1 MVDLWTL
8 WAKVLIIVYHNNN
21 FIFLQFLFCW
31 SKMAS
36 VDKVDNAPAER
47 KANPIKS
54 FITGGFGGI
63 CNVLSGHPLD
73 TIKVSRC
80 SWPYSII

>member
-1 MVDLWTL
+1 
-8 WAKVLIIVYHNNN
+8 
-21 FIFLQFLFCW
+21 
-31 SKMAS
+31 MA
-36 VDKVDNAPAER
+36 VAEKLENAPTER

-73 TIKVSRC
+73 TIKVRNLDQISTLC
-80 SWPYSII
+80 

>member
-1 MVDLWTL
+1 MSVVE
-8 WAKVLIIVYHNNN
+8 KVE
-21 FIFLQFLFCW
+21 
-31 SKMAS
+31 
-36 VDKVDNAPAER
+36 NAPAER

-73 TIKVSRC
+73 TIKVSNYIDNTIEGN
-80 SWPYSII
+80 PYKLIFIYFRYACKPCLVQRRVSRPCIPAH